1 MARLCPPILG
11 QVVAE
16 SAVDSP
22 SEYMEDVYKE
32 YLQRRDY
39 FINALNKI
47 EGVFSP
53 MPMGAFYSMVEL
65 PIDDSD
71 RFCQWMLEEF
81 EYKGATVMMAP
92 ASGFYSTPGIGI
104 NQVRVAY
111 VLNVEDLKEAVECLE
126 VALKSYPGRILK
138 K

>member
-1 MARLCPPILG
+1 
-11 QVVAE
+11 
-16 SAVDSP
+16 
-22 SEYMEDVYKE
+22 
-32 YLQRRDY
+32 
-39 FINALNKI
+39 
-47 EGVFSP
+47 

-92 ASGFYSTPGIGI
+92 ASGFYSTPGIGN

-111 VLNVEDLKEAVECLE
+111 VLNIEDLKEAVECLE
-126 VALKSYPGRILK
+126 VALRSYPGRTVK